1 MQLFMSSV
9 VYKHELITNLAKR
22 LTEAIKTE
30 IGADIFCLLIY
41 LRGINNINSIILL
54 FPADYF

>member
-1 MQLFMSSV
+1 MSSV

-30 IGADIFCLLIY
+30 TGADIFCLLIY
-41 LRGINNINSIILL
+41 LLGINNINGRIPL